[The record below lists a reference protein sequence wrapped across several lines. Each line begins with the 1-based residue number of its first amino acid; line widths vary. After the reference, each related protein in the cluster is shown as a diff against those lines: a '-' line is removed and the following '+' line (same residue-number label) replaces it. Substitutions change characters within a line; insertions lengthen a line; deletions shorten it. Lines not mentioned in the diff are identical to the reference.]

1 MRGTGYMPLEENISM
16 TPILDQLQM
25 LLLLLLQQGLRTK
38 FIQDKYTLRK
48 FLSTDTF
55 KGLELND

>member
-1 MRGTGYMPLEENISM
+1 MPLEENISM